1 MVLALL
7 ADIHANLEALRSCL
21 AHAGARGAGRF
32 AFLGDLVGYGADPAA
47 VLDIVG
53 EHVARG
59 AVVVKGN
66 HDDAVSGAGG
76 YFNEAAAAA
85 IAWTRA
91 AITPG
96 QRAFLE
102 SLPLCIR
109 EDAICFVHAS
119 AAAPR
124 RWDYVD
130 SAGAAERSALAAGT
144 PYTFCGHVHHQVLYG
159 EDARRRMIAFQ
170 PQAGV
175 AIPVRPHRA
184 WLAIVGSV
192 GQPRDGNPAAA
203 YALADLEANSI
214 TFHRVP
220 YDNHAAARKI
230 RAAGL
235 PEMLAFRLERGA

>member
-7 ADIHANLEALRSCL
+7 ADIHANLEALQSCL
-21 AHAGARGAGRF
+21 AHAAAHGAGRF

-53 EHVARG
+53 EHASKG
-59 AVVVKGN
+59 AIVVKGN
-66 HDDAVSGAGG
+66 HDEAVTGAGG
-76 YFNEAAAAA
+76 YFNETAVAA
-85 IAWTRA
+85 IAWTRT
-91 AITPG
+91 AISPA

-109 EDAICFVHAS
+109 EDATCFVHAS
-119 AAAPR
+119 AAAPQ

-130 SAGAAERSALAAGT
+130 SAGAAERSAQAAGT

-159 EDARRRMIAFQ
+159 EDAHRRMIAFR
-170 PQAGV
+170 PQSGMP
-175 AIPVRPHRA
+175 IPVSPHRA
-184 WLAIVGSV
+184 WLAVVGSV

-203 YALADLEANSI
+203 YALADLDAKRV

-230 RAAGL
+230 RSAGL
-235 PEMLAFRLERGA
+235 PDMLAYRLEKGV